1 MVLDHRRGEKERVS
15 LMCVLPLQMPS
26 DTAEQRVIM
35 TADSLGV
42 LHVRANGVV
51 GVPVNCGHL

>member
-15 LMCVLPLQMPS
+15 LLCVLPLQAVS
-26 DTAEQRVIM
+26 DSTELHVIM

-42 LHVRANGVV
+42 LHVSTKPGLGKGRV
-51 GVPVNCGHL
+51 